1 MDETIR
7 QLGELLLGSIPTII
21 VFILLWIAYRLIVHG
36 ALGRA
41 LAERR
46 SRTVG
51 AVEKART
58 DIAAAESKTAEYE
71 QKIRDARLAVYKGQ
85 ESRRQ
90 QILEQKMTA
99 IAEARQAAEAKVNS
113 TRAEILR
120 DIESAKTKVQAESSS
135 LAAEI
140 VRAILRTGSSV
151 RQPAIGGRG

>member
-7 QLGELLLGSIPTII
+7 QLGELLLGSIPTIV
-21 VFILLWIAYRLIVHG
+21 VFILLWIAYRAIVHG

-46 SRTVG
+46 TRTVG

-99 IAEARQAAEAKVNS
+99 IAEARKAAEANVNS
-113 TRAEILR
+113 ARTEIQR
-120 DIESAKTKVQAESSS
+120 EIETAKARVQAESSNM
-135 LAAEI
+135 ATEI
-140 VRAILRTGSSV
+140 VRAILRTRATV

>member
-46 SRTVG
+46 TRTVG
-51 AVEKART
+51 AVEKAKT

-71 QKIRDARLAVYKGQ
+71 QRIREARLAVFKGQ

-90 QILEQKMTA
+90 QILEQKMAA
-99 IAEARQAAEAKVNS
+99 IADARQAAEAKVNS
-113 TRAEILR
+113 ARSEIQR
-120 DIESAKTKVQAESSS
+120 ETEAAKARVQTESSS

-140 VRAILRTGSSV
+140 VRAILRTGSAA

>member
-7 QLGELLLGSIPTII
+7 QLGELLLGSIPTIV
-21 VFILLWIAYRLIVHG
+21 VFVLLWIAYRLIVHG

-41 LAERR
+41 LSERR
-46 SRTVG
+46 TRTVG

-58 DIAAAESKTAEYE
+58 DIAAAENKTAEYE

-90 QILEQKMTA
+90 QMLEQKMTA
-99 IAEARQAAEAKVNS
+99 ISEARQAAEIKVS
-113 TRAEILR
+113 SARAEIQK
-120 DIESAKTKVQAESSS
+120 EAEMAKVRVQAESSN

-140 VRAILRTGSSV
+140 VRAILRTGASV